1 MNDERTRMSDFEGRL
16 RTVED
21 ELAIRNLVARFTD
34 AVNQRDTKA
43 FKRLWSDDAVWE
55 IGPPFSIKATGVEAI
70 SGMLDELFKPKLL
83 FVQLTH
89 SGIIIFT
96 GNDCATG
103 RFTERERGKG
113 EGDFYENLAVY
124 HDEYILSPD
133 GWRFKRRYYEYRFL
147 DTFAFSGEI
156 VPRTR

>member
-1 MNDERTRMSDFEGRL
+1 MLELEERL

-21 ELAIRNLVARFTD
+21 ELAVRNLVARFTD
-34 AVNQRDTKA
+34 AVNQRDTDE
-43 FKRLWSDDAVWE
+43 FKRLWSDHAVWE
-55 IGPPFSIKATGVEAI
+55 IGPPFSVKATGAEAI
-70 SGMLDELFKPKLL
+70 GIMLDELFKPKLL

-89 SGIIIFT
+89 SGIVTFT
-96 GNDCATG
+96 GKDSATG

-124 HDEYILSPD
+124 HDEYVRSQG
-133 GWRFKRRYYEYRFL
+133 GWRFKHRYYEYRFL
-147 DTFAFSGEI
+147 DTSTFSGEI